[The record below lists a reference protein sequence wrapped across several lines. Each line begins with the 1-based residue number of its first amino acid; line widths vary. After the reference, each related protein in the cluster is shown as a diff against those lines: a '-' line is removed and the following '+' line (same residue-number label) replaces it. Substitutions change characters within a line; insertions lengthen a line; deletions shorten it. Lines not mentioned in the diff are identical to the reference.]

1 MAHKPKIDK
10 ILLPQKSLLG
20 KFHHRQ

>member
-20 KFHHRQ
+20 EFHHRQ